1 VASGV
6 RIPGDQQVS
15 NININILKSKVMKKD
30 IKSQTIDNS
39 TKKYP
44 VESKTW
50 KSDVYQA
57 LKLGYKVEALNEE
70 QAEYIKKIETK
81 LAEKAAKTK
90 VKEEMKQTLLKKMS
104 DIMKAKKAAIVSAAN
119 DLADRIILRAIEK
132 EEQKKKFDEAD
143 KKIKEKVKKDRM
155 AIAEKKRERKA
166 ELRNKTIPSPEAIA
180 NAKKQQDFLAKAH
193 AAKREEIEARL
204 NEKEEFMDQ
213 SVEEWSKKREERIKH
228 NTEFALK
235 RLHHKEI
242 KLKRTTKT
250 ERIEAIKAK
259 KEAGKAAFNAEMKRQ
274 ASEIAADRQG
284 YANRVEK
291 RRRTETERLAMIA
304 ERRKLRK
311 DKIFTEHLKQQKI
324 QQLNLKRFIESEK
337 ARLARKEEKRTKY
350 LTTGGIKVPKVKNN
364 VAVDKTRAEEYIK
377 VAETKMKDEKVRYLI
392 RIASIASSEI
402 ISDSVCAFIC
412 KPEELNKRM
421 KEAHNKH
428 MKEEPD
434 TYVGI
439 YAYSGIG
446 KDQKCVSEMLND
458 KFKDRSRLNPK
469 NEAA

>member
-1 VASGV
+1 
-6 RIPGDQQVS
+6 
-15 NININILKSKVMKKD
+15 MKKD
-30 IKSQTIDNS
+30 IKSQTIDSS

-81 LAEKAAKTK
+81 LAEKAAKAK

-143 KKIKEKVKKDRM
+143 KKIKEKVKKDKM

-204 NEKEEFMDQ
+204 DEKENFMNQ
-213 SVEEWSKKREERIKH
+213 SAEEWSKKHEERIKH
-228 NTEFALK
+228 NTELALK

-242 KLKRTTKT
+242 KLKRTTKA

-337 ARLARKEEKRTKY
+337 ARLARKEEKRAKY

-364 VAVDKTRAEEYIK
+364 IAVDKTRAEEYIK

-421 KEAHNKH
+421 KEVHNKH
-428 MKEEPD
+428 MKEEPN

-469 NEAA
+469 SEAA

>member
-1 VASGV
+1 
-6 RIPGDQQVS
+6 
-15 NININILKSKVMKKD
+15 MKKD

-104 DIMKAKKAAIVSAAN
+104 DIMKAKKAAIISAAN

-143 KKIKEKVKKDRM
+143 KKIKEKVKKDKM
-155 AIAEKKRERKA
+155 AIAEKKRKRKA

-204 NEKEEFMDQ
+204 NKKEEFMDQ

-228 NTEFALK
+228 NTELALK

-242 KLKRTTKT
+242 KLKRTTKA

-291 RRRTETERLAMIA
+291 RRRTETERLARIA

-337 ARLARKEEKRTKY
+337 ARLARKEEKRAKY

-446 KDQKCVSEMLND
+446 KDQKCISEMLND
-458 KFKDRSRLNPK
+458 KFKDRSRLSKSN
-469 NEAA
+469 AA

>member
-1 VASGV
+1 
-6 RIPGDQQVS
+6 
-15 NININILKSKVMKKD
+15 MKKD

-81 LAEKAAKTK
+81 LAEKEAKAK
-90 VKEEMKQTLLKKMS
+90 VKEEVKQTLLKKMS
-104 DIMKAKKAAIVSAAN
+104 DIMKAKKAAIISAAN

-143 KKIKEKVKKDRM
+143 KKIKEKVKKDKM
-155 AIAEKKRERKA
+155 AIAEKKRKRKA

-204 NEKEEFMDQ
+204 DEKENFMNQ
-213 SVEEWSKKREERIKH
+213 SAEEWSKKHEERIKR
-228 NTEFALK
+228 NTELALK

-242 KLKRTTKT
+242 KLKRTTKA
-250 ERIEAIKAK
+250 EKIEAIKAK

-337 ARLARKEEKRTKY
+337 ARLARKEEKRAKY

-364 VAVDKTRAEEYIK
+364 IAVDKTRAEEYIK
-377 VAETKMKDEKVRYLI
+377 VAETKMKDEKERYII

>member
-1 VASGV
+1 
-6 RIPGDQQVS
+6 
-15 NININILKSKVMKKD
+15 MKKD

-104 DIMKAKKAAIVSAAN
+104 DIMKAKKAAIISAAN

-143 KKIKEKVKKDRM
+143 KKIKEKVKKDKM
-155 AIAEKKRERKA
+155 AIAEKKRKRKA

-204 NEKEEFMDQ
+204 NKKEEFMDQ

-228 NTEFALK
+228 NTELALK

-242 KLKRTTKT
+242 KLKRTTKA

-284 YANRVEK
+284 YANRVKK
-291 RRRTETERLAMIA
+291 RRRTETERLARIA

-337 ARLARKEEKRTKY
+337 ARLARKEEKRAKY

-446 KDQKCVSEMLND
+446 KDQKCISEMLND
-458 KFKDRSRLNPK
+458 KFKDRSRLSKSN
-469 NEAA
+469 AA

>member
-1 VASGV
+1 
-6 RIPGDQQVS
+6 
-15 NININILKSKVMKKD
+15 MKKD

-81 LAEKAAKTK
+81 LAEKAAKAK

-104 DIMKAKKAAIVSAAN
+104 DIMKAKKAAIISAAN

-143 KKIKEKVKKDRM
+143 KKIKEKVKKDKM
-155 AIAEKKRERKA
+155 AIAEKKRKRKA

-204 NEKEEFMDQ
+204 SEKEEFMDQ

-228 NTEFALK
+228 NTELALK

-242 KLKRTTKT
+242 KLKRTTKA

-291 RRRTETERLAMIA
+291 RRRTETERLARIA

-337 ARLARKEEKRTKY
+337 ARLARKEEKRAKY
-350 LTTGGIKVPKVKNN
+350 LTTGGIKVPKVKSN

-377 VAETKMKDEKVRYLI
+377 AAEAKMKDEKVRYLI

-421 KEAHNKH
+421 KEAHNKR

-469 NEAA
+469 SEAA

>member
-1 VASGV
+1 
-6 RIPGDQQVS
+6 
-15 NININILKSKVMKKD
+15 MKKD

-81 LAEKAAKTK
+81 LAEKAAKAK
-90 VKEEMKQTLLKKMS
+90 VREETKQTLLKKMS

-143 KKIKEKVKKDRM
+143 KKIKEKVKKDKM
-155 AIAEKKRERKA
+155 AIAEKKRKRKA

-228 NTEFALK
+228 NTELALK

-242 KLKRTTKT
+242 KLKRTTKA

-291 RRRTETERLAMIA
+291 RRRTETERLARIA

-337 ARLARKEEKRTKY
+337 ARLARKEEKRAKY

-377 VAETKMKDEKVRYLI
+377 AAEAKMKDEKVRYLI
-392 RIASIASSEI
+392 RVASIASSEI

-421 KEAHNKH
+421 KEAHNKR

-446 KDQKCVSEMLND
+446 KDQKCISEMLND
-458 KFKDRSRLNPK
+458 KFKDRSRLSKSN
-469 NEAA
+469 AA

>member
-1 VASGV
+1 
-6 RIPGDQQVS
+6 
-15 NININILKSKVMKKD
+15 MKKD

-104 DIMKAKKAAIVSAAN
+104 DIMKAKKAAIISAAN

-143 KKIKEKVKKDRM
+143 KKIKEKVKKDKM
-155 AIAEKKRERKA
+155 VIAEKKRKRKA

-204 NEKEEFMDQ
+204 SEKEEFMDQ

-228 NTEFALK
+228 NTELALK

-242 KLKRTTKT
+242 KLKRTTKA

-291 RRRTETERLAMIA
+291 RRHTETERLARIA

-337 ARLARKEEKRTKY
+337 ARLARKEEKRAKY
-350 LTTGGIKVPKVKNN
+350 LTTGGIKVPKVKSN

-377 VAETKMKDEKVRYLI
+377 AVEAKMKDEKVRYLI
-392 RIASIASSEI
+392 RVASIASSEI

-421 KEAHNKH
+421 KEAHNKR

-446 KDQKCVSEMLND
+446 KDQKCISEMLND

-469 NEAA
+469 SEAA

>member
-1 VASGV
+1 
-6 RIPGDQQVS
+6 
-15 NININILKSKVMKKD
+15 MKKD

-81 LAEKAAKTK
+81 LAEKAAKAK
-90 VKEEMKQTLLKKMS
+90 VKEEVKQTLLKKMS
-104 DIMKAKKAAIVSAAN
+104 DIMKAKKAAIISAAN

-143 KKIKEKVKKDRM
+143 KKIKEKVKKDKM
-155 AIAEKKRERKA
+155 AIAEKKRKRKA

-193 AAKREEIEARL
+193 TAKREEIEARL
-204 NEKEEFMDQ
+204 SEKEEFMDQ

-228 NTEFALK
+228 NTELALK

-242 KLKRTTKT
+242 KLKRTTKA

-291 RRRTETERLAMIA
+291 RRHTETERLARIA

-337 ARLARKEEKRTKY
+337 ARLARKEEKRAKY
-350 LTTGGIKVPKVKNN
+350 LTTGGIKVPKVKSN

-377 VAETKMKDEKVRYLI
+377 AAEAKMKDEKVRYLI
-392 RIASIASSEI
+392 RVASIASSEI

-421 KEAHNKH
+421 KEAHNKR

-446 KDQKCVSEMLND
+446 KDQKCISEMLND

-469 NEAA
+469 SEAA

>member
-1 VASGV
+1 
-6 RIPGDQQVS
+6 
-15 NININILKSKVMKKD
+15 MKKD

-81 LAEKAAKTK
+81 LAEKAAKAK
-90 VKEEMKQTLLKKMS
+90 VKEEVKQTLLKKMS

-143 KKIKEKVKKDRM
+143 KKIKEKVKKDKM
-155 AIAEKKRERKA
+155 AIAEKKRKRKA

-180 NAKKQQDFLAKAH
+180 NAKKQQDFLVKAH

-204 NEKEEFMDQ
+204 DEKENFMNQ
-213 SVEEWSKKREERIKH
+213 SAEEWSKKHEERIKR
-228 NTEFALK
+228 NTELTLK

-242 KLKRTTKT
+242 KLKRTTKA

-291 RRRTETERLAMIA
+291 RRRTETERLARIA

-337 ARLARKEEKRTKY
+337 ARLARKEEKRAKY

-364 VAVDKTRAEEYIK
+364 VAIDKTRAEEYIK
-377 VAETKMKDEKVRYLI
+377 VAETKMKDEKERYII

-402 ISDSVCAFIC
+402 VSDSVCAFIC

-421 KEAHNKH
+421 KEAHNKR

>member
-1 VASGV
+1 
-6 RIPGDQQVS
+6 
-15 NININILKSKVMKKD
+15 MKKD

-81 LAEKAAKTK
+81 LAEKAAKAK
-90 VKEEMKQTLLKKMS
+90 VKEEVKQTLLKKMS
-104 DIMKAKKAAIVSAAN
+104 DIMKAKKAAIVSTAN

-143 KKIKEKVKKDRM
+143 KKIKEKVKKDKM
-155 AIAEKKRERKA
+155 AIAEKKRKRKA

-228 NTEFALK
+228 NTELALK

-242 KLKRTTKT
+242 KLKRTTKA

-291 RRRTETERLAMIA
+291 RRRTEIERLARIA

-337 ARLARKEEKRTKY
+337 ARLARKEEKRAKY
-350 LTTGGIKVPKVKNN
+350 LTTGGIKVPKVKSN

-377 VAETKMKDEKVRYLI
+377 AAEAKMKDEKVRYLI
-392 RIASIASSEI
+392 RVASIASSEI

-446 KDQKCVSEMLND
+446 KDQKCISEMLND

-469 NEAA
+469 SEAA

>member
-1 VASGV
+1 
-6 RIPGDQQVS
+6 
-15 NININILKSKVMKKD
+15 MKKD

-57 LKLGYKVEALNEE
+57 LKLGHKVEALNEE

-119 DLADRIILRAIEK
+119 DLADRIILRTIEK

-143 KKIKEKVKKDRM
+143 KKIKEKVKKDKM
-155 AIAEKKRERKA
+155 AIAKKKRERKA

-204 NEKEEFMDQ
+204 SEKEEFMDQ

-228 NTEFALK
+228 NTELALK

-242 KLKRTTKT
+242 KLKRTTKA

-291 RRRTETERLAMIA
+291 RRRTETERLARIA

-337 ARLARKEEKRTKY
+337 ARLARKEEKRAKY
-350 LTTGGIKVPKVKNN
+350 LTTGGIKVPKVKSN

-377 VAETKMKDEKVRYLI
+377 AAEAKMKDEKVRYLI
-392 RIASIASSEI
+392 RVASIASSEI

-421 KEAHNKH
+421 KEAHNKR

-446 KDQKCVSEMLND
+446 KDQKCISEMLND

-469 NEAA
+469 SEAA

>member
-1 VASGV
+1 
-6 RIPGDQQVS
+6 
-15 NININILKSKVMKKD
+15 MKKD

-104 DIMKAKKAAIVSAAN
+104 DIMKAKKAAIISAAN

-143 KKIKEKVKKDRM
+143 KKIKEKVKKDKM
-155 AIAEKKRERKA
+155 AIAEKKRKRKA

-204 NEKEEFMDQ
+204 SEKEEFMDQ

-228 NTEFALK
+228 NTELALK

-242 KLKRTTKT
+242 KLKRTTKA

-291 RRRTETERLAMIA
+291 RRHTETERLARIA

-337 ARLARKEEKRTKY
+337 ARLARKEEKRVKY

-377 VAETKMKDEKVRYLI
+377 AAEAKIKDEKVRYLI

-421 KEAHNKH
+421 KEAHNKR
-428 MKEEPD
+428 MKEESD

-458 KFKDRSRLNPK
+458 KFKDRSRLSKSN
-469 NEAA
+469 AA

>member
-1 VASGV
+1 
-6 RIPGDQQVS
+6 
-15 NININILKSKVMKKD
+15 MKKD

-81 LAEKAAKTK
+81 LAEKEAKAK
-90 VKEEMKQTLLKKMS
+90 VKEEVKQTLLKKMS

-143 KKIKEKVKKDRM
+143 KKIKEKVKKDKM
-155 AIAEKKRERKA
+155 AIAEKKRKRKA

-228 NTEFALK
+228 NTELALK

-242 KLKRTTKT
+242 KLKRTTKA

-291 RRRTETERLAMIA
+291 RRRTETERLARIA

-337 ARLARKEEKRTKY
+337 ARLARKEEKRAKY

-377 VAETKMKDEKVRYLI
+377 AAEAKMKDEKVRYLI

-446 KDQKCVSEMLND
+446 KDQKCISEMLND
-458 KFKDRSRLNPK
+458 KFKDRSRLSKSN
-469 NEAA
+469 AA

>member
-1 VASGV
+1 
-6 RIPGDQQVS
+6 
-15 NININILKSKVMKKD
+15 MKKD

-50 KSDVYQA
+50 KSDVCQA

-81 LAEKAAKTK
+81 LAEKAAKAK

-119 DLADRIILRAIEK
+119 DLADRIILRAVEK

-143 KKIKEKVKKDRM
+143 KKIKEKVKKDKM
-155 AIAEKKRERKA
+155 AIAEKKRKR

-204 NEKEEFMDQ
+204 DEKENFMNQ
-213 SVEEWSKKREERIKH
+213 SAEEWSKKHEERIKR
-228 NTEFALK
+228 NTELALK

-242 KLKRTTKT
+242 KLKRTTKA

-291 RRRTETERLAMIA
+291 RRRTETERLARIA

-337 ARLARKEEKRTKY
+337 ARLARKEEKRAKY

-364 VAVDKTRAEEYIK
+364 VAIDKTRAEEYIK
-377 VAETKMKDEKVRYLI
+377 AAEAKIKDEKVRYLI

-421 KEAHNKH
+421 KEAHNKR

>member
-1 VASGV
+1 
-6 RIPGDQQVS
+6 
-15 NININILKSKVMKKD
+15 MKKD

-81 LAEKAAKTK
+81 LAEKAAKAK
-90 VKEEMKQTLLKKMS
+90 VKEEVKQTLLKKMS

-143 KKIKEKVKKDRM
+143 KKIKEKVKKDKM
-155 AIAEKKRERKA
+155 AIAEKKRKRKA

-204 NEKEEFMDQ
+204 SEKEEFMDQ

-228 NTEFALK
+228 NMELALK

-242 KLKRTTKT
+242 KLKRTTKA

-291 RRRTETERLAMIA
+291 RRRTETERLARIA

-337 ARLARKEEKRTKY
+337 ARLARKEEKRAKY
-350 LTTGGIKVPKVKNN
+350 LTTGGIKVPKVKSN

-377 VAETKMKDEKVRYLI
+377 AAEAKMKDEKVRYLI
-392 RIASIASSEI
+392 RVASIASSEI

-421 KEAHNKH
+421 KEAHNKR

-446 KDQKCVSEMLND
+446 KDQKCISEMLND

-469 NEAA
+469 SEAA

>member
-1 VASGV
+1 
-6 RIPGDQQVS
+6 
-15 NININILKSKVMKKD
+15 MKKD

-50 KSDVYQA
+50 KSDVCQA

-81 LAEKAAKTK
+81 LAEKAAKAK

-143 KKIKEKVKKDRM
+143 KKIKEKVKKDKM
-155 AIAEKKRERKA
+155 AIAEKKRKRKA

-193 AAKREEIEARL
+193 AVKREEIEARL
-204 NEKEEFMDQ
+204 DEKENFMNQ
-213 SVEEWSKKREERIKH
+213 SAEEWSKKHEERIKR
-228 NTEFALK
+228 NTELTLK

-242 KLKRTTKT
+242 KLKRTTKA

-291 RRRTETERLAMIA
+291 RRRTETERLARIA

-337 ARLARKEEKRTKY
+337 ARLARKEEKRAKY

-364 VAVDKTRAEEYIK
+364 VAIDKTRAEEYIK

-412 KPEELNKRM
+412 KPEELNKRI

-446 KDQKCVSEMLND
+446 KDQKCISEMLND

-469 NEAA
+469 SEAA

>member
-1 VASGV
+1 
-6 RIPGDQQVS
+6 
-15 NININILKSKVMKKD
+15 MKKD

-81 LAEKAAKTK
+81 LAEKAAKAK
-90 VKEEMKQTLLKKMS
+90 VKEEVKQTLLKKMS

-143 KKIKEKVKKDRM
+143 KKIKEKVKKDKM
-155 AIAEKKRERKA
+155 AIAEKKRKRKA

-193 AAKREEIEARL
+193 AAKREKIEARL
-204 NEKEEFMDQ
+204 NKKEEFMDQ

-228 NTEFALK
+228 NTELALK

-242 KLKRTTKT
+242 KLKRTTKA

-291 RRRTETERLAMIA
+291 RRRTETERLARIA

-337 ARLARKEEKRTKY
+337 ARLARKEEKRAKY

-377 VAETKMKDEKVRYLI
+377 AAEAKMKDEKVRYLI
-392 RIASIASSEI
+392 RVASIASSEI

-421 KEAHNKH
+421 KEAHNKR

-446 KDQKCVSEMLND
+446 KDQKCISEMLND

-469 NEAA
+469 SEAA

>member
-1 VASGV
+1 
-6 RIPGDQQVS
+6 
-15 NININILKSKVMKKD
+15 MKKD

-81 LAEKAAKTK
+81 LAEKAAKAK

-143 KKIKEKVKKDRM
+143 KKIKEKVKKDKM
-155 AIAEKKRERKA
+155 AIAEKKRECKA

-204 NEKEEFMDQ
+204 DEKENFMNQ
-213 SVEEWSKKREERIKH
+213 SAEEWSKKHEERIKH
-228 NTEFALK
+228 NTELALK

-242 KLKRTTKT
+242 KLKRTTKA

-337 ARLARKEEKRTKY
+337 ARLARKEEKRAKY

-364 VAVDKTRAEEYIK
+364 IAVDKTRAEEYIK

-421 KEAHNKH
+421 KEVHNKH
-428 MKEEPD
+428 MKEEPN

-469 NEAA
+469 SEAA

>member
-1 VASGV
+1 
-6 RIPGDQQVS
+6 
-15 NININILKSKVMKKD
+15 MKKD
-30 IKSQTIDNS
+30 IKSQIIDNS

-81 LAEKAAKTK
+81 LAEEAAKAK
-90 VKEEMKQTLLKKMS
+90 VKEEVKQTLLKKMS

-143 KKIKEKVKKDRM
+143 KKIKEKVKKDKM
-155 AIAEKKRERKA
+155 AIAEKKRKRKA
-166 ELRNKTIPSPEAIA
+166 ELRNKTIPSPEAIV

-204 NEKEEFMDQ
+204 NKKEEFMDQ

-228 NTEFALK
+228 NTELALK

-242 KLKRTTKT
+242 KLKRTTKA

-291 RRRTETERLAMIA
+291 RRRTETERLARIA

-337 ARLARKEEKRTKY
+337 ARLARKEEKRAKY

-377 VAETKMKDEKVRYLI
+377 AAEAKMKDEKVRYLI
-392 RIASIASSEI
+392 RVASIASSEI

-421 KEAHNKH
+421 KEAHNKR

-446 KDQKCVSEMLND
+446 KDQKCISEMLND
-458 KFKDRSRLNPK
+458 KFKDRSRLSKSN
-469 NEAA
+469 AA

>member
-1 VASGV
+1 
-6 RIPGDQQVS
+6 
-15 NININILKSKVMKKD
+15 MKKD

-104 DIMKAKKAAIVSAAN
+104 DIMKAKKAAIVSTAN

-143 KKIKEKVKKDRM
+143 KKIKEKVKKDKM
-155 AIAEKKRERKA
+155 AIAEKKRKRKA

-204 NEKEEFMDQ
+204 NKKEEFMDQ

-228 NTEFALK
+228 NTELALK

-242 KLKRTTKT
+242 KLKRTTKA

-291 RRRTETERLAMIA
+291 RRRTETERLARIA

-337 ARLARKEEKRTKY
+337 ARLARKEEKRAKY

-377 VAETKMKDEKVRYLI
+377 AAEAKMKDEKVRYLI
-392 RIASIASSEI
+392 RVASIASSEI

-421 KEAHNKH
+421 KEAHNKR

-446 KDQKCVSEMLND
+446 KDQKCISEMLND

-469 NEAA
+469 SEAA

>member
-1 VASGV
+1 
-6 RIPGDQQVS
+6 
-15 NININILKSKVMKKD
+15 MKKD
-30 IKSQTIDNS
+30 IKSQIIDNS

-81 LAEKAAKTK
+81 LAEKEAKAK
-90 VKEEMKQTLLKKMS
+90 VKEEVKQTLLKKMS

-143 KKIKEKVKKDRM
+143 KKIKEKVKKDKM
-155 AIAEKKRERKA
+155 AIAEKKRKRKA

-204 NEKEEFMDQ
+204 DEKENFMNQ
-213 SVEEWSKKREERIKH
+213 SAEEWSKKHEERIKR
-228 NTEFALK
+228 NTELALK

-242 KLKRTTKT
+242 KLKRTTKA

-337 ARLARKEEKRTKY
+337 ARLARKEEKRAKY

-364 VAVDKTRAEEYIK
+364 VAIDKTRAEEYIK
-377 VAETKMKDEKVRYLI
+377 AAEAKIKDEKVRYLI

-421 KEAHNKH
+421 KEAHNKR

-446 KDQKCVSEMLND
+446 KNQKCISEMLND

-469 NEAA
+469 SEAA

>member
-1 VASGV
+1 
-6 RIPGDQQVS
+6 
-15 NININILKSKVMKKD
+15 MKKD

-81 LAEKAAKTK
+81 LAEKAAKAK
-90 VKEEMKQTLLKKMS
+90 VKEEVKQTLLKKMS
-104 DIMKAKKAAIVSAAN
+104 DIMKAKKAAIVSTAN

-132 EEQKKKFDEAD
+132 EEQKKKFDETD
-143 KKIKEKVKKDRM
+143 KKIKEKVKKDKM
-155 AIAEKKRERKA
+155 AIAEKKRKRKA

-204 NEKEEFMDQ
+204 NKKEEFMDQ

-228 NTEFALK
+228 NTELALK

-242 KLKRTTKT
+242 KLKRTTKA

-291 RRRTETERLAMIA
+291 RRRTETERLARIA

-337 ARLARKEEKRTKY
+337 ARLARKEEKRAKY

-377 VAETKMKDEKVRYLI
+377 AAEAKMKDEKVRYLI
-392 RIASIASSEI
+392 RVASIASSEI

-421 KEAHNKH
+421 KEAHNKR

-446 KDQKCVSEMLND
+446 KDQKCISEMLND
-458 KFKDRSRLNPK
+458 KFKDRSRLSKSN
-469 NEAA
+469 AA

>member
-1 VASGV
+1 
-6 RIPGDQQVS
+6 
-15 NININILKSKVMKKD
+15 MKKD

-81 LAEKAAKTK
+81 LAEKEAKTK

-143 KKIKEKVKKDRM
+143 KKIKEKVKKDKM
-155 AIAEKKRERKA
+155 AIAEKKRKRKA

-204 NEKEEFMDQ
+204 DEKENFINQ
-213 SVEEWSKKREERIKH
+213 SAEEWSKKHEERIKR
-228 NTEFALK
+228 NTELALK

-242 KLKRTTKT
+242 KLKRTTKA

-291 RRRTETERLAMIA
+291 RRRTEIERLARIA

-337 ARLARKEEKRTKY
+337 ARLARKEEKRAKY

-377 VAETKMKDEKVRYLI
+377 AAEAKMKDEKVRYLI

-412 KPEELNKRM
+412 KSEELNKRM
-421 KEAHNKH
+421 KEVHNKH

-446 KDQKCVSEMLND
+446 KDQKCISEMLND

-469 NEAA
+469 SEAA

>member
-1 VASGV
+1 
-6 RIPGDQQVS
+6 
-15 NININILKSKVMKKD
+15 MKKD

-81 LAEKAAKTK
+81 LAEKEAKAK
-90 VKEEMKQTLLKKMS
+90 VKEEVKQTLLKKMS

-155 AIAEKKRERKA
+155 AIAEKKRKRKA

-204 NEKEEFMDQ
+204 DEKENFMNQ

-228 NTEFALK
+228 NTELALK

-242 KLKRTTKT
+242 KLKRTTKA

-291 RRRTETERLAMIA
+291 RRRTETERLARIA

-337 ARLARKEEKRTKY
+337 TRLARKEEKRAKY

-364 VAVDKTRAEEYIK
+364 VAIDKTRAEEYIK
-377 VAETKMKDEKVRYLI
+377 AAEAKIKDEKVRYLI

-402 ISDSVCAFIC
+402 VSDSVCAFIC

-421 KEAHNKH
+421 KEVHNKH

-469 NEAA
+469 SEAA

>member
-1 VASGV
+1 
-6 RIPGDQQVS
+6 
-15 NININILKSKVMKKD
+15 MKKD

-119 DLADRIILRAIEK
+119 NLADRIILRAIEK

-155 AIAEKKRERKA
+155 AIAEKKRKRKA

-204 NEKEEFMDQ
+204 DEKENFMNQ
-213 SVEEWSKKREERIKH
+213 SAEEWSKKHEERIKR
-228 NTEFALK
+228 NTELALK

-242 KLKRTTKT
+242 KLKRTTKA

-337 ARLARKEEKRTKY
+337 ARLARKEEKRAKY
-350 LTTGGIKVPKVKNN
+350 LTTGGIKVPKVKSN

-377 VAETKMKDEKVRYLI
+377 AVEAKMKDEKVRYLI
-392 RIASIASSEI
+392 RVASITSSEI

-421 KEAHNKH
+421 KEAHNKR

-446 KDQKCVSEMLND
+446 KDQKCISEMLND

-469 NEAA
+469 SEAA

>member
-1 VASGV
+1 
-6 RIPGDQQVS
+6 
-15 NININILKSKVMKKD
+15 MKKD

-81 LAEKAAKTK
+81 LAEKAAKAK

-143 KKIKEKVKKDRM
+143 KKIKEKVKKDKM

-204 NEKEEFMDQ
+204 DEKENFMNQ
-213 SVEEWSKKREERIKH
+213 SAEEWSKKHEERIKH
-228 NTEFALK
+228 NTELALK

-242 KLKRTTKT
+242 KLKRTTKA

-337 ARLARKEEKRTKY
+337 ARLARKEEKRAKY

-364 VAVDKTRAEEYIK
+364 IAVDKTRAEEYIK

-421 KEAHNKH
+421 KEVHNKH
-428 MKEEPD
+428 MKEEPN

-469 NEAA
+469 SEAA

>member
-1 VASGV
+1 
-6 RIPGDQQVS
+6 
-15 NININILKSKVMKKD
+15 MKKD

-81 LAEKAAKTK
+81 LAEKAAKAK
-90 VKEEMKQTLLKKMS
+90 VKEEVKQTLLKKMS
-104 DIMKAKKAAIVSAAN
+104 DIMKAKKAAIVSTAN

-143 KKIKEKVKKDRM
+143 KKIKEKVKKDKM
-155 AIAEKKRERKA
+155 AIAEKKRKRKA

-204 NEKEEFMDQ
+204 NKKEEFIDQ

-228 NTEFALK
+228 NTELALK

-242 KLKRTTKT
+242 KLKRTTKA

-291 RRRTETERLAMIA
+291 RRRTETERLARIA

-337 ARLARKEEKRTKY
+337 ARLARKEEKRVKY
-350 LTTGGIKVPKVKNN
+350 LTTGGIKVSKVKNN

-377 VAETKMKDEKVRYLI
+377 AAEAKIKDEKVRYLI

-421 KEAHNKH
+421 KEAHNKR
-428 MKEEPD
+428 MKEESD

-458 KFKDRSRLNPK
+458 KFKDRSRLSKSN
-469 NEAA
+469 AA

>member
-1 VASGV
+1 
-6 RIPGDQQVS
+6 
-15 NININILKSKVMKKD
+15 MKKD

-81 LAEKAAKTK
+81 LAEKAAKAK

-143 KKIKEKVKKDRM
+143 KKIKEKVKKDKM

-204 NEKEEFMDQ
+204 DEKENFMNQ
-213 SVEEWSKKREERIKH
+213 SAEEWSKKHEERIKH
-228 NTEFALK
+228 NTELALK

-242 KLKRTTKT
+242 KLKRTTKA

-337 ARLARKEEKRTKY
+337 ARLARKEEKRAKY

-364 VAVDKTRAEEYIK
+364 IAVDKTRAEEYIK
-377 VAETKMKDEKVRYLI
+377 AAEAKMKDEKVRYLI
-392 RIASIASSEI
+392 RVASIASSEI

-421 KEAHNKH
+421 KEAHNKR

-446 KDQKCVSEMLND
+446 KDQKCISEMLND

-469 NEAA
+469 SEAA

>member
-1 VASGV
+1 
-6 RIPGDQQVS
+6 
-15 NININILKSKVMKKD
+15 MKKD

-155 AIAEKKRERKA
+155 AIAEKKRKRKA

-204 NEKEEFMDQ
+204 DEKENFMNQ
-213 SVEEWSKKREERIKH
+213 SAEEWSKKHEERIKR
-228 NTEFALK
+228 NTELALK

-242 KLKRTTKT
+242 KLKRTTKA

-259 KEAGKAAFNAEMKRQ
+259 KEAGKAAFNTEMKRQ

-291 RRRTETERLAMIA
+291 RKRAEIERLAMIA
-304 ERRKLRK
+304 ERRKSRK

-337 ARLARKEEKRTKY
+337 ARLARKEEKRAKY

-377 VAETKMKDEKVRYLI
+377 AAEAKMKDEKVRYLI

-412 KPEELNKRM
+412 KSEELNKRM
-421 KEAHNKH
+421 KEVHNKH

-469 NEAA
+469 SEAA

>member
-1 VASGV
+1 
-6 RIPGDQQVS
+6 
-15 NININILKSKVMKKD
+15 MKKD

-81 LAEKAAKTK
+81 LAEKAAKAK
-90 VKEEMKQTLLKKMS
+90 VKEEVKQTLLKKMS
-104 DIMKAKKAAIVSAAN
+104 DIMKAKKAAIVSTAN

-143 KKIKEKVKKDRM
+143 KKIKEKVKKDKM
-155 AIAEKKRERKA
+155 AIAEKKRKRKA

-204 NEKEEFMDQ
+204 NKKEEFMDQ

-228 NTEFALK
+228 NTELALK

-242 KLKRTTKT
+242 KLKRTTKA

-291 RRRTETERLAMIA
+291 RRRTETERLARIA

-337 ARLARKEEKRTKY
+337 ARLARKEEKRAKY
-350 LTTGGIKVPKVKNN
+350 LTTGGIKVPKVKSN

-377 VAETKMKDEKVRYLI
+377 AAEAKMKDEKVRYLI

-421 KEAHNKH
+421 KEAHNKR

-469 NEAA
+469 SEAA

>member
-1 VASGV
+1 
-6 RIPGDQQVS
+6 
-15 NININILKSKVMKKD
+15 MKKD

-81 LAEKAAKTK
+81 LAEKAAKAK
-90 VKEEMKQTLLKKMS
+90 VKEEVKQTLLKKMS

-155 AIAEKKRERKA
+155 AIAEKKRKRKA

-204 NEKEEFMDQ
+204 DEKENFMNQ
-213 SVEEWSKKREERIKH
+213 SAEEWSKKHEERIKR
-228 NTEFALK
+228 NTELALK

-242 KLKRTTKT
+242 KLKRTTKA

-337 ARLARKEEKRTKY
+337 ARLARKEEKRAKY

-364 VAVDKTRAEEYIK
+364 IAVDKTRAEEYIK

-421 KEAHNKH
+421 KEVHNKH
-428 MKEEPD
+428 MKEEPN

-446 KDQKCVSEMLND
+446 KDQKCISEMLND

-469 NEAA
+469 SEAA

>member
-1 VASGV
+1 
-6 RIPGDQQVS
+6 
-15 NININILKSKVMKKD
+15 MKKD

-81 LAEKAAKTK
+81 LAEKAAKAK
-90 VKEEMKQTLLKKMS
+90 VKEEVKQTLLKKMS
-104 DIMKAKKAAIVSAAN
+104 DIMKARKAAIVSAAN

-143 KKIKEKVKKDRM
+143 KKIKEKVKKDKM
-155 AIAEKKRERKA
+155 AIAEKKRKRKA

-193 AAKREEIEARL
+193 AVKREEIEARL
-204 NEKEEFMDQ
+204 DEKENFMNQ
-213 SVEEWSKKREERIKH
+213 SAEEWSKKHEEYIKR
-228 NTEFALK
+228 NTKLALK

-242 KLKRTTKT
+242 KLERTTKA

-291 RRRTETERLAMIA
+291 RRRTETERLARIA

-311 DKIFTEHLKQQKI
+311 DKIFTEYLKQQKI

-337 ARLARKEEKRTKY
+337 ARLARKEEKRAKY

-377 VAETKMKDEKVRYLI
+377 AAEAKMKDEKVRYLI
-392 RIASIASSEI
+392 RVASIASSEI

-421 KEAHNKH
+421 KEAHNKR

-446 KDQKCVSEMLND
+446 KDQKCISEMLND
-458 KFKDRSRLNPK
+458 KFKDRSRLSKSN
-469 NEAA
+469 AA

>member
-1 VASGV
+1 
-6 RIPGDQQVS
+6 
-15 NININILKSKVMKKD
+15 MKKD

-81 LAEKAAKTK
+81 LAEKAAKAK
-90 VKEEMKQTLLKKMS
+90 VKEEVKQTLLKKMS

-143 KKIKEKVKKDRM
+143 KKIKEKVKKDKM
-155 AIAEKKRERKA
+155 AIAEKKRKRKA

-204 NEKEEFMDQ
+204 DEKENFMNQ
-213 SVEEWSKKREERIKH
+213 SAEEWSKKHEERIKR
-228 NTEFALK
+228 NTELTLK

-242 KLKRTTKT
+242 KLKRTTKA

-291 RRRTETERLAMIA
+291 RRRTETERLARIA

-337 ARLARKEEKRTKY
+337 ARLARKEEKRAKY

-364 VAVDKTRAEEYIK
+364 VAIDKTRAEEYIK
-377 VAETKMKDEKVRYLI
+377 VAETKMKDEKERYII

-402 ISDSVCAFIC
+402 VSDSVCAFIC

-421 KEAHNKH
+421 KEAHNKR

>member
-1 VASGV
+1 
-6 RIPGDQQVS
+6 
-15 NININILKSKVMKKD
+15 MKKD

-81 LAEKAAKTK
+81 LAEKAAKAK
-90 VKEEMKQTLLKKMS
+90 VKEEVKQTLLKKMS

-143 KKIKEKVKKDRM
+143 KKIKEKVKKDKM
-155 AIAEKKRERKA
+155 AIAEKKRKRKA

-204 NEKEEFMDQ
+204 NKKEEFMDQ

-228 NTEFALK
+228 NTELALK

-242 KLKRTTKT
+242 KLKRTTKA

-291 RRRTETERLAMIA
+291 RRRTETERLARIA

-337 ARLARKEEKRTKY
+337 ARLARKEEKRAKY

-364 VAVDKTRAEEYIK
+364 VAIDKTRAEEYIK
-377 VAETKMKDEKVRYLI
+377 AAEAKMKDEKVRYLI
-392 RIASIASSEI
+392 RVASIASSEI

-421 KEAHNKH
+421 KEAHNKR

-446 KDQKCVSEMLND
+446 KDQKCISEMLND

-469 NEAA
+469 SEAA

>member
-1 VASGV
+1 
-6 RIPGDQQVS
+6 
-15 NININILKSKVMKKD
+15 MKKD

-81 LAEKAAKTK
+81 LAEKAAKAK

-143 KKIKEKVKKDRM
+143 KKIKEKVKKDKM

-204 NEKEEFMDQ
+204 DEKENFMNQ
-213 SVEEWSKKREERIKH
+213 SAEEWSKKHEERIKH
-228 NTEFALK
+228 NTELALK

-242 KLKRTTKT
+242 KLKRTTKA

-304 ERRKLRK
+304 ERGKLRK

-337 ARLARKEEKRTKY
+337 ARLARKEEKRAKY

-364 VAVDKTRAEEYIK
+364 IAVDKTRAEEYIK

-421 KEAHNKH
+421 KEVHNKH

-469 NEAA
+469 SEAA

>member
-1 VASGV
+1 
-6 RIPGDQQVS
+6 
-15 NININILKSKVMKKD
+15 MKKD

-81 LAEKAAKTK
+81 LAEKEAKAK
-90 VKEEMKQTLLKKMS
+90 VKEEVKQTLLKKMS

-143 KKIKEKVKKDRM
+143 KKIKEKVKKDKM
-155 AIAEKKRERKA
+155 AIAEKKRKRKA

-204 NEKEEFMDQ
+204 NKKEEFMDQ

-228 NTEFALK
+228 NTELALK

-242 KLKRTTKT
+242 KLKRTTKA

-291 RRRTETERLAMIA
+291 RRRTEIERLARIA

-337 ARLARKEEKRTKY
+337 ARLARKEEKRAKY
-350 LTTGGIKVPKVKNN
+350 LTTGGIKVPKVKSN

-377 VAETKMKDEKVRYLI
+377 AAEAKMKDEKVRYLI
-392 RIASIASSEI
+392 RVASIASSEI

-412 KPEELNKRM
+412 KPEELNKRI
-421 KEAHNKH
+421 KEAHNKR

-446 KDQKCVSEMLND
+446 KDQKCISEMLND

-469 NEAA
+469 SEAA

>member
-1 VASGV
+1 
-6 RIPGDQQVS
+6 
-15 NININILKSKVMKKD
+15 MKKD

-81 LAEKAAKTK
+81 LAEKAAKAK

-143 KKIKEKVKKDRM
+143 KKIKEKVKKDKM
-155 AIAEKKRERKA
+155 AIAEKKRKRKA

-228 NTEFALK
+228 NTELALK

-242 KLKRTTKT
+242 KLKRTTKA

-259 KEAGKAAFNAEMKRQ
+259 KEASKAAFNAEMKRQ

-291 RRRTETERLAMIA
+291 RRRTEIERLARIA

-337 ARLARKEEKRTKY
+337 ARLARKEEKRAKY

-364 VAVDKTRAEEYIK
+364 VAIDKTRAEEYIK
-377 VAETKMKDEKVRYLI
+377 VAETKMKDEKERYII

-402 ISDSVCAFIC
+402 VSDSVCAFIC

-421 KEAHNKH
+421 KEVHNKH

>member
-1 VASGV
+1 
-6 RIPGDQQVS
+6 
-15 NININILKSKVMKKD
+15 MKKD

-104 DIMKAKKAAIVSAAN
+104 DIMKAKKAAIISAAN

-143 KKIKEKVKKDRM
+143 KKIKEKVKKDKM
-155 AIAEKKRERKA
+155 AIAEKKRKRKA

-204 NEKEEFMDQ
+204 SEKEEFMDQ

-228 NTEFALK
+228 NTKLALK

-242 KLKRTTKT
+242 KLKRTTKA

-291 RRRTETERLAMIA
+291 RRHTETERLARIA

-337 ARLARKEEKRTKY
+337 ARLARKEEKRAKY

-377 VAETKMKDEKVRYLI
+377 AAEAKMKDEKVRYLI
-392 RIASIASSEI
+392 RVASIASSEI

-421 KEAHNKH
+421 KEAHNKR

-446 KDQKCVSEMLND
+446 KDQKCISEMLND

-469 NEAA
+469 SEAA